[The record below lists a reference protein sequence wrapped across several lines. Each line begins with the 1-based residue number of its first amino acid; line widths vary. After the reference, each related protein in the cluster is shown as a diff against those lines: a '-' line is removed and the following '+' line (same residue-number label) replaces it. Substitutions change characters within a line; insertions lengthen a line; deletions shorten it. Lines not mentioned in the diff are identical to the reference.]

1 MVIRVNKIFFYC
13 DSKGR
18 EPVKEIVVELSSQN
32 SKDSRIRLSKIRDY
46 IQVLKEHGI
55 HRACESYIKHIEGN
69 IWELRPLKNRILFAP
84 VGENAFIL
92 LHIFIKKT
100 MKTSK
105 SEIERAK
112 TYLDDFYAR
121 EVSDE

>member
-1 MVIRVNKIFFYC
+1 MNKIFFYC

-55 HRACESYIKHIEGN
+55 HRACEPYIKH
-69 IWELRPLKNRILFAP
+69 

-100 MKTSK
+100 MKTPK